1 MDKDPAYEGVDVL
14 ILYAWSSVASS
25 TSKFNFGIA
34 WILSGAGSVKIESL
48 RLTSYEELSVDN
60 QDVFL
65 YSPMS
70 VSVHGLQMV

>member
-34 WILSGAGSVKIESL
+34 WILSGAGSYRENWIPPFDQL
-48 RLTSYEELSVDN
+48 RGI
-60 QDVFL
+60 
-65 YSPMS
+65 
-70 VSVHGLQMV
+70 VSR